1 MTHAINSNTNLLSTD
16 ITRTHTQMRKNP
28 RGAKESGEEMTRVEQ
43 KKLEK
48 KKKKRRKEKKIFKKK
63 ERKKSINK

>member
-43 KKLEK
+43 KKIRKKEK
-48 KKKKRRKEKKIFKKK
+48 KKEKKRKFLKRKK
-63 ERKKSINK
+63 ERNQ